1 MIMTITIIIVMSS
14 TGLDLSPPQKKTK
27 KHTAPLTVPYIDGQI
42 LNALANQ
49 HQPASAT
56 TQVYPQET

>member
-1 MIMTITIIIVMSS
+1 MSS
-14 TGLDLSPPQKKTK
+14 TGLDLSHLSPPQKKTKK

-42 LNALANQ
+42 LIALAKQ